1 MSQYQIEYI
10 KTKNN
15 LETVMVNG
23 YLLHSKYDPNQ
34 EASRIVEKEFEQGYV
49 YILFGY
55 GLGYLAEVLNEK
67 IEDGTK
73 LIIIDPIYPLINVE
87 GKIGK
92 STIIHEIEKKELE
105 ALIAGALRNLSRK
118 VKVICSPNY
127 DKILPN
133 EMKKVLEIIKEVQK
147 MLQVHENTIRVFSDN
162 WQENYIQNLFNV
174 SQDSSLEKLKKIYTC
189 PVVLASG
196 GPSLTKQLPLL
207 EEIKDQVII
216 IAAGSTI
223 NSLLA
228 NGIEPDYI
236 VTIDGGLENYN
247 HFKDIPKIKSQLIYA
262 ITSHY
267 KIQDEYQNKKYAF
280 LASSNKVYGE
290 HIKKVFSINLPL
302 ISGGGSVANFA
313 YSIAAYITTGPI
325 AIIGQDLAYTNDQSH
340 AESNKRFKRVDVDF
354 MKSRGTIE
362 IPGYYGDMVVTD
374 YPFLSMKKAFEV
386 LHQNMQHDS
395 PIYNCTEGGAKI
407 EGMDQLS
414 FIDFCETYVYQQQ
427 VVIKEIIEEN
437 NYKKINASIFI
448 SKMNELT
455 NIYNFLIKQL
465 ELALKLLN
473 QNKSIGTFNKGILGE
488 LGKIDKKLDKKL
500 KQVSLN
506 YLTDP
511 ITLDILRN
519 YEPKLN
525 EGSIET
531 YTRVYNQS
539 NELYSR
545 LLEAVK
551 KAKQYTLDTIDKVK
565 TDERGN
571 ENG

>member
-1 MSQYQIEYI
+1 MSEYQIEYI
-10 KTKNN
+10 KTRNN
-15 LETVMVNG
+15 LETVSVNG
-23 YLLHSKYDPNQ
+23 YLLHSKYDPIQ
-34 EASRIVEKEFEQGYV
+34 EASRIVEKEFDQGYV

-55 GLGYLAEVLNEK
+55 GLGYLADVFKEK
-67 IEDGTK
+67 IKDTTK
-73 LIIIDPIYPLINVE
+73 LIIIDPLYPLINTE
-87 GKIGK
+87 EKTNKI
-92 STIIHEIEKKELE
+92 TIIHEIEKKELE
-105 ALIAGALRNLSRK
+105 ALIAGTLRNLSRK

-147 MLQVHENTIRVFSDN
+147 MLQVHENTIRLFSDN
-162 WQENYIQNLFNV
+162 WQENFIQNLFNV
-174 SQDSSLEKLKKIYTC
+174 SQDSSLGKLKKMYTC

-196 GPSLTKQLPLL
+196 GPSLTKQLSLL
-207 EEIKDQVII
+207 EEIKNQVII

-223 NSLLA
+223 NSLLSK
-228 NGIEPDYI
+228 GIEPNYI

-247 HFKDIPKIKSQLIYA
+247 HFKDIPKIKSKLIYA
-262 ITSHY
+262 ITSNY
-267 KIQDEYQNKKYAF
+267 KIQDEYPNKRYAF
-280 LASSNKVYGE
+280 LAASNKAYGE
-290 HIKKVFSINLPL
+290 HIERVFSIDLPL

-313 YSIAAYITTGPI
+313 YSIASYISTGPI
-325 AIIGQDLAYTNDQSH
+325 AIIGQDLAYTDDKSH
-340 AESNKRFKRVDVDF
+340 AESNKRFKKVDVDF

-362 IPGYYGDMVVTD
+362 IQGYYGDPVVTD
-374 YPFLSMKKAFEV
+374 YPFLSMKKSFEV

-427 VVIKEIIEEN
+427 EGVKKGILEEGN
-437 NYKKINASIFI
+437 NSRKINTSIFI
-448 SKMNELT
+448 SKMNELI
-455 NIYNFLIKQL
+455 NIYNHLIKQL

-473 QNKSIGTFNKGILGE
+473 QNKSIETFNKRILGE
-488 LGKIDKKLDKKL
+488 LGRIDKNLDKEL

-531 YTRVYNQS
+531 FTRVYNQS
-539 NELYSR
+539 KELYSR

-551 KAKQYTLDTIDKVK
+551 KAKQYTIDTIDKAK
-565 TDERGN
+565 TSE
-571 ENG
+571 

>member
-49 YILFGY
+49 NILFGY

-67 IEDGTK
+67 IEDTTK
-73 LIIIDPIYPLINVE
+73 LIIIDPLYPLINVK
-87 GKIGK
+87 GKTENL
-92 STIIHEIEKKELE
+92 TIIHEIEKKELE
-105 ALIAGALRNLSRK
+105 ALIAGALRNLNRK

-133 EMKKVLEIIKEVQK
+133 EMKKVLEVIKEVQK

-162 WQENYIQNLFNV
+162 WQENYLKNLFNL
-174 SQDSSLEKLKKIYTC
+174 SQDSSLGKLKKMYTC

-247 HFKDIPKIKSQLIYA
+247 HFKDIPKINSQLIYA

-290 HIKKVFSINLPL
+290 HIKKLFSISLPL

-340 AESNKRFKRVDVDF
+340 AESNKRFKKVDVDF

-362 IPGYYGDMVVTD
+362 ILGYYGGMVVTD

-427 VVIKEIIEEN
+427 GVIKEFIEEN

-455 NIYNFLIKQL
+455 NIYNYLIKQL

-473 QNKSIGTFNKGILGE
+473 QNTSIGTFNKGILGE

-539 NELYSR
+539 KELYSR

>member
-1 MSQYQIEYI
+1 
-10 KTKNN
+10 
-15 LETVMVNG
+15 MVNG

-488 LGKIDKKLDKKL
+488 LGKIDKNLDKKL

>member
-1 MSQYQIEYI
+1 MSKYKIEYI
-10 KTKNN
+10 KTRNN
-15 LETVMVNG
+15 LETVTLNG
-23 YLLHSKYDPNQ
+23 YLLHSKYDPIQ
-34 EASRIVEKEFEQGYV
+34 EASRIVDKEFEEGYV
-49 YILFGY
+49 HILFGY
-55 GLGYLAEVLNEK
+55 GLGYITEVLNEK
-67 IEDGTK
+67 IEDATK
-73 LIIIDPIYPLINVE
+73 LIIIDPIYPLINVGE
-87 GKIGK
+87 KTK
-92 STIIHEIEKKELE
+92 KNTIINQIEKKELE
-105 ALIAGALRNLSRK
+105 VLIAGALKNLSKK

-127 DKILPN
+127 DKIFPN
-133 EMKKVLEIIKEVQK
+133 EMKRVLEVIKEVQK

-162 WQENYIQNLFNV
+162 WQENFIQNLFNL
-174 SQDSSLEKLKKIYTC
+174 SRDSSLEELKKTYSC

-196 GPSLTKQLPLL
+196 GPSLTKQLSLL
-207 EEIKDQVII
+207 KEIKNQVII

-228 NGIEPDYI
+228 KGIEPDYI

-267 KIQDEYQNKKYAF
+267 RIQDEYPNNKYAF
-280 LASSNKVYGE
+280 LAASNQAYGE
-290 HIKKVFSINLPL
+290 HIKRVFSIDLPR

-325 AIIGQDLAYTNDQSH
+325 AIIGQDLAYTDDKSH
-340 AESNKRFKRVDVDF
+340 AESNKRFKKVDVDF

-374 YPFLSMKKAFEV
+374 YPFLSMKKSFEV
-386 LHQNMQHDS
+386 IHQNMQHDS

-414 FIDFCETYVYQQQ
+414 FVDFCEAYVYQQCREK
-427 VVIKEIIEEN
+427 KEIVEEN
-437 NYKKINASIFI
+437 NYRKINTSIFI
-448 SKMNELT
+448 SKMNELIS
-455 NIYNFLIKQL
+455 IYNHLIKQL

-473 QNKSIGTFNKGILGE
+473 QNKSLGTFNKSTLSE
-488 LGKIDKKLDKKL
+488 LSKIDKNLEKKL

-539 NELYSR
+539 KELYSR

-551 KAKQYTLDTIDKVK
+551 KTKQYTLDTIDKAK
-565 TDERGN
+565 TYERGN